1 MYYLTEE
8 FNPPVLRIRAT
19 PPPPFAFQV
28 QAADIALAL
37 LGYLNRTVSSSDT
50 KNQQTTSRP
59 ESQRSHHNRA
69 TNYPYEADVRI
80 STYNTTTLC
89 TGCSATCA
97 PRFPFHV
104 HLTSPSRRIL
114 NRRYPMES
122 CSSDLNSVAV
132 VRSFWTLTY
141 LLLPRASSLDA
152 LFILFFQRTTYDQD
166 TANARIQPLGGGDT
180 QAAPAPLAK

>member
-1 MYYLTEE
+1 THSHKH
-8 FNPPVLRIRAT
+8 

-50 KNQQTTSRP
+50 KNQDDQPTRKPAIPSAA
-59 ESQRSHHNRA
+59 NRA

-80 STYNTTTLC
+80 STYTTTTLC

-97 PRFPFHV
+97 PRFPIHV
-104 HLTSPSRRIL
+104 HITSPSRRICV
-114 NRRYPMES
+114 NRRYPTES

-132 VRSFWTLTY
+132 VRAFWTLTY

-180 QAAPAPLAK
+180 QAAPAALAK